1 MNFQDVK
8 FFLPI
13 IFTKKFDKFFVFS
26 IVPPDETDREMQS
39 QHKPIARK
47 RMSGPY
53 EDYSINEDQSLG
65 LSPRRKRL
73 HLEENK
79 AGMGKGRLA
88 GRLGSVSRV
97 SF

>member
-1 MNFQDVK
+1 
-8 FFLPI
+8 
-13 IFTKKFDKFFVFS
+13 
-26 IVPPDETDREMQS
+26 MQS

>member
-1 MNFQDVK
+1 MFK
-8 FFLPI
+8 FCNL
-13 IFTKKFDKFFVFS
+13 IFIKKFDGLFVFS
-26 IVPPDETDREMQS
+26 IVPPDDTDREIQS
-39 QHKPIARK
+39 LHKPIARK
-47 RMSGPY
+47 RMSGPF

>member
-1 MNFQDVK
+1 
-8 FFLPI
+8 
-13 IFTKKFDKFFVFS
+13 
-26 IVPPDETDREMQS
+26 
-39 QHKPIARK
+39 
-47 RMSGPY
+47 MSGPY
-53 EDYSINEDQSLG
+53 EDYNINEDQSLG

-73 HLEENK
+73 HVEENK